1 MEEQRRFIFAG
12 AGSYKPINQPI
23 PGIDYNQENKSWA
36 EQGGTIRGEKSIG
49 CGINTLLYLDVID
62 RNQGE
67 QMVSSLQ
74 VNRGVGTS
82 FVDMLNSI
90 RLKYNSPPLYELRTE
105 LGFPVSTDSLS
116 NFFLFIL
123 NNYPDRALIMIK
135 LNRDN
140 PLFPLGHS
148 VVLHKVGRSVWTL
161 DPQQMTERKSFDL
174 DDPLNATNLSKIA
187 NVFSNNRFNSIS
199 VGYFKNSE
207 VHNLQSVAITL
218 PKINMP
224 HSDSDS
230 DSDSLDSDLDS
241 LDSDDLF
248 PGESKAESKAEAP
261 EDAMKKYLEKYQN
274 LLSKDKYSS
283 LISNSKNIENM
294 TSDVV
299 LLIDDIL
306 DEYRERVM
314 NDRHLIRYAKELKN
328 IYDTTGEIA
337 VYDEDKIN
345 DIQSLCKYMR
355 ELSKKSL
362 DKYNVLLEGLNNNK
376 NELQINMKSLSI
388 AINDIGHID
397 APWKQSMLS
406 KLDNLRIHI
415 TSDIQKIDGAINEFN
430 IGRNEIDAKATE
442 LLNDIVHYMLDMDID
457 NL

>member
-224 HSDSDS
+224 HSDSD
-230 DSDSLDSDLDS
+230 
-241 LDSDDLF
+241 DLF
-248 PGESKAESKAEAP
+248 PGESKGESKAEAP

-376 NELQINMKSLSI
+376 NELQMNMKSLSI

-442 LLNDIVHYMLDMDID
+442 LLNDIVNYMLDMDID

>member
-23 PGIDYNQENKSWA
+23 PGIDYNHENKSWA

-218 PKINMP
+218 PEINMP
-224 HSDSDS
+224 HSDSDL
-230 DSDSLDSDLDS
+230 DSDS
-241 LDSDDLF
+241 DSDDLF
-248 PGESKAESKAEAP
+248 PGESKAESKGEAP

-306 DEYRERVM
+306 DEYRERVI
-314 NDRHLIRYAKELKN
+314 NDRNLIMYAKELKN

-376 NELQINMKSLSI
+376 NELQMNMKSLSI

-406 KLDNLRIHI
+406 KLDNLRRHI

-442 LLNDIVHYMLDMDID
+442 LLNDIVNYMLDMDID

>member
-74 VNRGVGTS
+74 VNRGMGTS

-148 VVLHKVGRSVWTL
+148 VVLHKVGRTVWTL

-174 DDPLNATNLSKIA
+174 DDPLNGANLSKIA

-224 HSDSDS
+224 HSDSD
-230 DSDSLDSDLDS
+230 L
-241 LDSDDLF
+241 DDLF
-248 PGESKAESKAEAP
+248 PGESKGESKAEAP

-306 DEYRERVM
+306 DEYRERVI
-314 NDRHLIRYAKELKN
+314 NDRNLIMYAKELKN

-376 NELQINMKSLSI
+376 NELQMNMKSLSI

-397 APWKQSMLS
+397 APWKQTMLS

-442 LLNDIVHYMLDMDID
+442 LLNDIYYYVLNMDV
-457 NL
+457 

>member
-12 AGSYKPINQPI
+12 TGSYKPINQPI

-74 VNRGVGTS
+74 VNRGMGTS

-174 DDPLNATNLSKIA
+174 DDPSNGANLSKIA

-218 PKINMP
+218 PEINVP
-224 HSDSDS
+224 HSDSD
-230 DSDSLDSDLDS
+230 LDS
-241 LDSDDLF
+241 DSDDLF
-248 PGESKAESKAEAP
+248 PGESKGESKAEAP

-306 DEYRERVM
+306 DEYRERVI
-314 NDRHLIRYAKELKN
+314 NDRNLIRYAKELKN

-345 DIQSLCKYMR
+345 DIESLCKYMR

-362 DKYNVLLEGLNNNK
+362 DKYNGLLEGLNNNK
-376 NELQINMKSLSI
+376 NELQMNMKSLSI

-397 APWKQSMLS
+397 APWKQTMLS

-415 TSDIQKIDGAINEFN
+415 ASDIQKIDGAINEFN
-430 IGRNEIDAKATE
+430 SGRNEIDAKATE
-442 LLNDIVHYMLDMDID
+442 LLNDIVDYMLDMDV
-457 NL
+457 

>member
-224 HSDSDS
+224 HSDSD
-230 DSDSLDSDLDS
+230 
-241 LDSDDLF
+241 DLF
-248 PGESKAESKAEAP
+248 PGESKGESKAEAP

-306 DEYRERVM
+306 DEYRERVI
-314 NDRHLIRYAKELKN
+314 NDRNLIMYAKELKN

-376 NELQINMKSLSI
+376 NELQMNMKSLSI

-442 LLNDIVHYMLDMDID
+442 LLNDIVNYMLDMDID

>member
-23 PGIDYNQENKSWA
+23 PGIDYNHENKSWA

-218 PKINMP
+218 PEINMP
-224 HSDSDS
+224 HSDSDL
-230 DSDSLDSDLDS
+230 DSDS
-241 LDSDDLF
+241 DSDDLF
-248 PGESKAESKAEAP
+248 PGESKAESKGEAP

-306 DEYRERVM
+306 DEYRERVI
-314 NDRHLIRYAKELKN
+314 NDRNLIMYAKELKN

-376 NELQINMKSLSI
+376 NELQMNMKSLSI

-442 LLNDIVHYMLDMDID
+442 LLNDIVNYMLDMDID

>member
-12 AGSYKPINQPI
+12 TGSYKPINQPI

-74 VNRGVGTS
+74 VNRGIGTS

-218 PKINMP
+218 PEINMP
-224 HSDSDS
+224 HSDSD
-230 DSDSLDSDLDS
+230 LDS
-241 LDSDDLF
+241 DSDDLF
-248 PGESKAESKAEAP
+248 PGESKGESKAEAP

-306 DEYRERVM
+306 DEYRERVI
-314 NDRHLIRYAKELKN
+314 NDRNLIMYAKELKN

-376 NELQINMKSLSI
+376 NELQMNMKSLSI

-442 LLNDIVHYMLDMDID
+442 LLNDIVNYMLDMDID